1 MDFVQFKLS
10 NKPPPGN
17 GWVWTGKVCIVVIRA
32 CARWL
37 SWGIHHQKKTGLV
50 TAQASIT
57 DWIVATTPV
66 FMAALGWLVL
76 NESLDWWRVIGIAL
90 ARAGVLLVVTHGD
103 LVSLTLGRFG
113 TPGDILI
120 LISAV
125 NWAVFLVLSRRGL
138 RRHPPARMILSS
150 WVSDRCYPQSCFS
163 RGQDRERL
171 RRSREMLGW
180 GWDFSVFSVLGWRTS
195 FGTTP

>member
-1 MDFVQFKLS
+1 
-10 NKPPPGN
+10 
-17 GWVWTGKVCIVVIRA
+17 
-32 CARWL
+32 
-37 SWGIHHQKKTGLV
+37 
-50 TAQASIT
+50 
-57 DWIVATTPV
+57 
-66 FMAALGWLVL
+66 MAALGWLVL

-138 RRHPPARMILSS
+138 RRHPPARMILY
-150 WVSDRCYPQSCFS
+150 VM
-163 RGQDRERL
+163 G
-171 RRSREMLGW
+171 
-180 GWDFSVFSVLGWRTS
+180 
-195 FGTTP
+195 FG